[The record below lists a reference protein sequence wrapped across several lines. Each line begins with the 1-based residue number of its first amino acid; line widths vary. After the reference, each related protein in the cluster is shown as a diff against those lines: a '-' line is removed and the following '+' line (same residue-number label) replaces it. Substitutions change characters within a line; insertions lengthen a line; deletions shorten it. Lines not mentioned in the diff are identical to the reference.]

1 MTDIAV
7 NGRRYWLDV
16 DPDMPLLWA
25 LRDVL
30 DLCGTKYGCGTGG
43 CGACI
48 VHVDG
53 VPTYSCMTPVGS
65 LEPMARITTIEGA
78 EGRQTAALLAAW
90 QELDVAQCGF
100 CQPGQIMRA
109 AALLTETPSPSA
121 EQIATA
127 MEGNL
132 CRCATY
138 PRIKAGI
145 TRAAEL
151 LATGEDI
158 R

>member
-7 NGRRYWLDV
+7 NGRRYSLDV
-16 DPDMPLLWA
+16 EPDMPLLWA
-25 LRDVL
+25 LREML
-30 DLCGTKYGCGTGG
+30 ALRGTKYGCGTGG

-53 VPTYSCMTPVGS
+53 LPTFSCMTPIGG
-65 LEPMARITTIEGA
+65 LEPTARITTIEGA
-78 EGRQTAALLAAW
+78 QGRQAAALLAAW
-90 QELDVAQCGF
+90 QELDVAQCSF

-109 AALLTETPSPSA
+109 AALLAETPSPSA
-121 EQIATA
+121 EQTATA
-127 MEGNL
+127 MESNL

-145 TRAAEL
+145 ARAAEL
-151 LATGEDI
+151 LATSEDV